1 LTSSGRRPALVT
13 WLAAGVLIFSVAYW
27 LRFFVSLSL
36 PPLPLTVPM
45 WYLPLTGALWGVS
58 GTLLAWGLFFGKCW
72 APALGGGLASVYI
85 AWYWL
90 DRLVFA
96 SSDWALTTRP
106 AMAVLSL
113 LGLAVFLWLLRRP
126 ALRDFIRERC

>member
-1 LTSSGRRPALVT
+1 
-13 WLAAGVLIFSVAYW
+13 
-27 LRFFVSLSL
+27 
-36 PPLPLTVPM
+36 M